1 MTAPIRAKSPYR
13 NARHGGRTIKRIST
27 QRGFALVAAVLV
39 MVVLSLLGAWMLSLS
54 NTQRISSV
62 RDLLGSRAYYAARAG
77 VEWGAYQAMI
87 NNSCSASAA
96 LPSAVATTGFAVQV
110 ACAQTGPLSEGSVNN
125 IMVYQITATAS
136 TGSLGAH
143 DYAERQLQAIVS
155 KP

>member
-1 MTAPIRAKSPYR
+1 MNPRR
-13 NARHGGRTIKRIST
+13 NAWHGGRTIRRRSA

-77 VEWGAYQAMI
+77 MEWGAYQAMLG
-87 NNSCSASAA
+87 NCSASAA
-96 LPSAVATTGFAVQV
+96 LPSAVAATGFDVQV
-110 ACAQTGPLSEGSVNN
+110 ACARTGPLSEGSVSN
-125 IMVYQITATAS
+125 IMVYEITATAS

-155 KP
+155 TP